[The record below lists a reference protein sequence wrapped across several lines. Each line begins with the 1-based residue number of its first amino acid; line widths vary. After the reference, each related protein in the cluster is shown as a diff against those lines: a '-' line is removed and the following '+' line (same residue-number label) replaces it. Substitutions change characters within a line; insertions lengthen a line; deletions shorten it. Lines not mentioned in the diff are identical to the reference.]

1 MSRLFSLWQR
11 FRLSLRD
18 VIFSTNPRR
27 RNLVGMSLLS
37 VTLMVSSAAVMVMMA
52 HASQSMYTEAVHWWA
67 AVSSAGLL
75 MIGAAIRSGFSEKFR
90 DPSLTLPHMIWTI
103 ASGAVAYVLAG
114 EARGLVPSVLAMI
127 LFFGTF
133 SLTLTQVVGIGV
145 YALAAFVIAISIS
158 TRFTAAP
165 FGYLDTGYAL
175 MVLIVMSGSIALNLR
190 IQRIRERLAKQRK
203 ALAEALRINRELAS
217 RDELTG
223 LLNRRAMTDVMQFEE
238 RRSQRN
244 SRPLLF
250 AQLDID
256 HFKRINDTHGHATGD
271 RALQAFASTVLNA
284 VRDTDVLARWGG
296 EEFVLMVTDTPCE
309 HARDLLERIRL
320 AVAAM
325 EIPHATGTLHMT
337 VSIGLAKHVPCDTLD
352 HTLDRADQA
361 LYIAKALGRN
371 RIAVAPTVTCVEA
384 EADGNGDADV
394 DVDVDADADAD
405 VDGREHW
412 G

>member
-1 MSRLFSLWQR
+1 
-11 FRLSLRD
+11 
-18 VIFSTNPRR
+18 
-27 RNLVGMSLLS
+27 
-37 VTLMVSSAAVMVMMA
+37 
-52 HASQSMYTEAVHWWA
+52 
-67 AVSSAGLL
+67 
-75 MIGAAIRSGFSEKFR
+75 
-90 DPSLTLPHMIWTI
+90 
-103 ASGAVAYVLAG
+103 
-114 EARGLVPSVLAMI
+114 
-127 LFFGTF
+127 
-133 SLTLTQVVGIGV
+133 
-145 YALAAFVIAISIS
+145 
-158 TRFTAAP
+158 
-165 FGYLDTGYAL
+165 
-175 MVLIVMSGSIALNLR
+175 
-190 IQRIRERLAKQRK
+190 
-203 ALAEALRINRELAS
+203 
-217 RDELTG
+217 
-223 LLNRRAMTDVMQFEE
+223 MTDVMQFEE

-244 SRPLLF
+244 GRPLLF

-361 LYIAKALGRN
+361 LYTAKALGRN
-371 RIAVAPTVTCVEA
+371 RIAVAPMVTCVEA
-384 EADGNGDADV
+384 DGNGNGDADGDV
-394 DVDVDADADAD
+394 DVDVDADADVD
-405 VDGREHW
+405 VDGDGREHW